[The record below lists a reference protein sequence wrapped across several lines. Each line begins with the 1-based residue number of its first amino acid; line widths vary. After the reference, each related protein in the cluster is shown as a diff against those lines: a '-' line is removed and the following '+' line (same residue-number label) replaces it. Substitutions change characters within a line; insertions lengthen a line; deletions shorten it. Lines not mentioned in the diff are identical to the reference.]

1 MGFILWLIKGVRR
14 CDNIA
19 VKSIIAF
26 MSTSNMAP
34 TNVERGS
41 CRFKAIQGAD
51 GKFVI
56 RMEMFHQTVPLL
68 ADATFDFELLNGTTM
83 DQARK
88 LAESV
93 NDRVT
98 GVLITKP

>member
-1 MGFILWLIKGVRR
+1 MTNS
-14 CDNIA
+14 NI
-19 VKSIIAF
+19 
-26 MSTSNMAP
+26 
-34 TNVERGS
+34 ERGS

-51 GKFVI
+51 GKFVV

-68 ADATFDFELLNGTTM
+68 AGATFDFELLNGTTL
-83 DQARK
+83 DQAKK

-98 GVLITKP
+98 GVLVTKS

>member
-1 MGFILWLIKGVRR
+1 MA
-14 CDNIA
+14 NI
-19 VKSIIAF
+19 
-26 MSTSNMAP
+26 
-34 TNVERGS
+34 ERDS
-41 CRFKAIQGAD
+41 CRFKAIQEAD

-56 RMEMFHQTVPLL
+56 RMEVFHQTVSLL
-68 ADATFDFELLNGTTM
+68 KDTTVDFELLNGTTA

-88 LAESV
+88 LAESM

>member
-1 MGFILWLIKGVRR
+1 MVTSRSNPIDLMA
-14 CDNIA
+14 NI
-19 VKSIIAF
+19 
-26 MSTSNMAP
+26 
-34 TNVERGS
+34 ERGS

-68 ADATFDFELLNGTTM
+68 KDATVDFELLNGTTA

-88 LAESV
+88 LAESM

>member
-1 MGFILWLIKGVRR
+1 MA
-14 CDNIA
+14 NI
-19 VKSIIAF
+19 
-26 MSTSNMAP
+26 
-34 TNVERGS
+34 ERGS
-41 CRFKAIQGAD
+41 CRFKAIQGED

-68 ADATFDFELLNGTTM
+68 KDATVDFELLNGTTL

>member
-1 MGFILWLIKGVRR
+1 MA
-14 CDNIA
+14 NI
-19 VKSIIAF
+19 
-26 MSTSNMAP
+26 
-34 TNVERGS
+34 ERGS

-51 GKFVI
+51 GKCII
-56 RMEMFHQTVPLL
+56 RMEMFHQTVPILK
-68 ADATFDFELLNGTTM
+68 DAMVDFELLNGTTL

-98 GVLITKP
+98 GILITKP

>member
-1 MGFILWLIKGVRR
+1 
-14 CDNIA
+14 
-19 VKSIIAF
+19 
-26 MSTSNMAP
+26 MAN
-34 TNVERGS
+34 TERGS

-68 ADATFDFELLNGTTM
+68 KDATVDFELLNGTTQ

>member
-1 MGFILWLIKGVRR
+1 
-14 CDNIA
+14 
-19 VKSIIAF
+19 
-26 MSTSNMAP
+26 MSTSNMAT

-68 ADATFDFELLNGTTM
+68 ADATVDFELLNGTTQ
-83 DQARK
+83 DHARK
-88 LAESV
+88 LADAINE
-93 NDRVT
+93 RVT
-98 GVLITKP
+98 GVVITKP

>member
-1 MGFILWLIKGVRR
+1 
-14 CDNIA
+14 
-19 VKSIIAF
+19 
-26 MSTSNMAP
+26 MA
-34 TNVERGS
+34 TIERDS
-41 CRFKAIQGAD
+41 CRFKAVRGAD

-56 RMEMFHQTVPLL
+56 RMEMFHQTVALL
-68 ADATFDFELLNGTTM
+68 KNATVDFELLNGTTL

-98 GVLITKP
+98 GVLISKP

>member
-1 MGFILWLIKGVRR
+1 MGTL
-14 CDNIA
+14 NI
-19 VKSIIAF
+19 
-26 MSTSNMAP
+26 
-34 TNVERGS
+34 ERGS
-41 CRFKAIQGAD
+41 CRFKAIQEAD

-68 ADATFDFELLNGTTM
+68 KNATVDFELLNGMTL

>member
-1 MGFILWLIKGVRR
+1 MA
-14 CDNIA
+14 NI
-19 VKSIIAF
+19 
-26 MSTSNMAP
+26 
-34 TNVERGS
+34 ERGS

-51 GKFVI
+51 SKCII

-68 ADATFDFELLNGTTM
+68 KDVTVDFELLNGTTI

-88 LAESV
+88 LAESM

-98 GVLITKP
+98 GILITKP

>member
-1 MGFILWLIKGVRR
+1 M
-14 CDNIA
+14 
-19 VKSIIAF
+19 
-26 MSTSNMAP
+26 TT

-41 CRFKAIQGAD
+41 CRFKAIQGPD
-51 GKFVI
+51 GKSVI
-56 RMEMFHQTVPLL
+56 RMEMFHDTVPRL
-68 ADATFDFELLNGTTM
+68 ADVTVDFELLNGTSL

-98 GVLITKP
+98 GVMISKP

>member
-1 MGFILWLIKGVRR
+1 MGTL
-14 CDNIA
+14 NI
-19 VKSIIAF
+19 
-26 MSTSNMAP
+26 
-34 TNVERGS
+34 ERGS
-41 CRFKAIQGAD
+41 CRFRAIQEAD

-68 ADATFDFELLNGTTM
+68 KNATVDFELLNGTTL

>member
-1 MGFILWLIKGVRR
+1 MGFILSNSQSVGR
-14 CDNIA
+14 CVNIA
-19 VKSIIAF
+19 VNH
-26 MSTSNMAP
+26 TNPMA
-34 TNVERGS
+34 NIERDS

-51 GKFVI
+51 GKFVV
-56 RMEMFHQTVPLL
+56 RMEMFHKTVSLL
-68 ADATFDFELLNGTTM
+68 ADATVDFELLNGSTL

-88 LAESV
+88 LAESM

>member
-1 MGFILWLIKGVRR
+1 
-14 CDNIA
+14 
-19 VKSIIAF
+19 
-26 MSTSNMAP
+26 MA
-34 TNVERGS
+34 TIERDS
-41 CRFKAIQGAD
+41 CRFKAVRGAD

-56 RMEMFHQTVPLL
+56 RMEMFHQTVALL
-68 ADATFDFELLNGTTM
+68 KNATVDFELLNGTTL

-98 GVLITKP
+98 GVLITTP

>member
-1 MGFILWLIKGVRR
+1 MQRDRLIQNKDVITSRYFANLMA
-14 CDNIA
+14 NI
-19 VKSIIAF
+19 
-26 MSTSNMAP
+26 
-34 TNVERGS
+34 ERDS

-51 GKFVI
+51 GKFVV
-56 RMEMFHQTVPLL
+56 RMEMFHKTVSVL
-68 ADATFDFELLNGTTM
+68 ADATVDLELLNGTTL

-88 LAESV
+88 LAEAM